1 MPANTPPVNWRPW
14 VTPTWRTIL
23 RGSRGGWKPG
33 SPWRELPSPSL
44 SSVVSNRSH
53 GLWRCSFRLTIATV
67 MLDIGTEWTL
77 NASLTRLSRYRRCS
91 KRRISGHSAQAT
103 SRLRIEGT
111 MKCLRIARGSG
122 FGSGMAS
129 VAEPS
134 PRHSD
139 YRERGIKLPLANRDA
154 RSGEEKT
161 FSDVARRR

>member
-1 MPANTPPVNWRPW
+1 MQVPP
-14 VTPTWRTIL
+14 
-23 RGSRGGWKPG
+23 
-33 SPWRELPSPSL
+33 
-44 SSVVSNRSH
+44 
-53 GLWRCSFRLTIATV
+53 RLTIAML
-67 MLDIGTEWTL
+67 MLDIEMAWTL
-77 NASLTRLSRYRRCS
+77 NASLTRLGSYRKCS

-103 SRLRIEGT
+103 SGLRIEGT
-111 MKCLRIARGSG
+111 MKCSRIVRGSG

>member
-1 MPANTPPVNWRPW
+1 MAIMPHR
-14 VTPTWRTIL
+14 
-23 RGSRGGWKPG
+23 SK
-33 SPWRELPSPSL
+33 SL
-44 SSVVSNRSH
+44 GVP
-53 GLWRCSFRLTIATV
+53 LRLTIATV

-111 MKCLRIARGSG
+111 MKCLRIARGFA

-139 YRERGIKLPLANRDA
+139 YPERGIELPANGR
-154 RSGEEKT
+154 EKW
-161 FSDVARRR
+161 RRKTAYPRGKVTETEQDLLSPHPRHTRLYSRNR